1 MKIAI
6 NGIYLNFYKK
16 NDGIGRYTLSLLKE
30 FRKYNNVKFYVFVD
44 RFFKYKEIKKKFG
57 GNIIPVFIPVPT
69 FRLFL
74 LRFWNFVLLP
84 LFLKVFNID
93 LYFAPDG
100 ISALK
105 GAKKFVVTIHDLAFM
120 HYPENVLPK
129 FLKFYTSGYNKSILF
144 SDAIITVSNY
154 SKKDIVKNYKIENDK
169 ITVIYNG
176 IEKSFSY
183 KNENN
188 LITEWKNFNL
198 KSDYIFY
205 FGTIEPRKNLTG
217 LLDAFETVRNSVDLK
232 FVITG
237 KEGWLYS
244 EVKEK
249 INNSKYKKD
258 ILLTGFLNDEELK
271 VFLQNA
277 NVFVYVPIL
286 EGFGLP
292 VVEAMSLG
300 KWIVTSNTSSIPE
313 LIDDET
319 IAVNPNNIKEISDA
333 IIFQLNKN
341 KVEPFNK
348 SAVEKSQK
356 FSWEISAK
364 KHIELFEKIAG
375 KNFA

>member
-1 MKIAI
+1 MKVAI

-16 NDGIGRYTLSLLKE
+16 NDGIGRYTFSLLKE
-30 FRKYNNVKFYVFVD
+30 FRKYNNIKFYVFVD
-44 RFFKYKEIKKKFG
+44 RFFKYKEIKKEFK

-74 LRFWNFVLLP
+74 LNFWNFVLLP
-84 LFLKVFNID
+84 LFLKMFNID

-105 GAKKFVVTIHDLAFM
+105 GAKKFVVTIHDLAFI

-129 FLKFYTSGYNKSILF
+129 FLKFYTARYKKSILL
-144 SDAIITVSNY
+144 SDAVITVSNY
-154 SKKDIVKNYKIENDK
+154 SKNDILNNYKISKDK
-169 ITVIYNG
+169 VTVIYNG
-176 IEKSFSY
+176 VDKFFFN
-183 KNENN
+183 KNEND
-188 LITEWKNFNL
+188 LFTEWKGFNL

-217 LLDAFETVRNSVDLK
+217 LLDAFEIVRDSVDLK

-249 INNSKYKKD
+249 INNFKYKKD
-258 ILLTGFLNDEELK
+258 ILLTGFLNDNELK
-271 VFLQNA
+271 IFLQNA
-277 NVFVYVPIL
+277 NVFVYVPIF

-292 VVEAMSLG
+292 VAEAMSLG

-313 LIDDET
+313 LIDDNT
-319 IAVNPNNIKEISDA
+319 IAVNPNNINEISEA
-333 IIFQLNKN
+333 IKIQLNKN

-348 SAVEKSQK
+348 SAVEKSKK
-356 FSWEISAK
+356 FSWEVSAK
-364 KHIELFEKIAG
+364 KHMELFEKIMA
-375 KNFA
+375 KNVD